1 MGDTGN
7 LMNSMWFGEKS
18 VLSTSEIKDK
28 ILNSLT
34 EKDILFNVLELFKI
48 GDFTQKALLIEL
60 MNQTKDESVLN
71 LCIRVFLSVAT
82 HNDLRETK
90 NLHFLSEG
98 TEETVN
104 TFASAATTSLSLEII
119 PYLLAL
125 LEDWDEISDT
135 DRIIRDSID
144 SFINFEEH
152 IGEEATIDEVGHF
165 YFKYYQENDV
175 ESYYFQENLAF
186 PGDLAKKMIQR
197 VMISANN
204 EEPLKMELIP
214 SLLSIWTGE
223 KTPGDYNTIINA
235 YKYTAFIDYVN
246 GLSRKAWEKGKK
258 YFYGHEL

>member
-104 TFASAATTSLSLEII
+104 
-119 PYLLAL
+119 
-125 LEDWDEISDT
+125 
-135 DRIIRDSID
+135 
-144 SFINFEEH
+144 
-152 IGEEATIDEVGHF
+152 
-165 YFKYYQENDV
+165 
-175 ESYYFQENLAF
+175 
-186 PGDLAKKMIQR
+186 
-197 VMISANN
+197 
-204 EEPLKMELIP
+204 
-214 SLLSIWTGE
+214 
-223 KTPGDYNTIINA
+223 
-235 YKYTAFIDYVN
+235 
-246 GLSRKAWEKGKK
+246 
-258 YFYGHEL
+258 